1 MPSETPRFTIRI
13 DPELIRKIRYI
24 AEECGRSAN
33 KEIEQ
38 LIKARISE
46 YEKQNGAIPP
56 EHL

>member
-33 KEIEQ
+33 REIEQ
-38 LIKARISE
+38 LIKTRIEE
-46 YEKQNGAIPP
+46 YEKQHGPIR
-56 EHL
+56 LD

>member
-33 KEIEQ
+33 REIEQ
-38 LIKARISE
+38 LIKTRIE
-46 YEKQNGAIPP
+46 DYEKQHGPISVD
-56 EHL
+56 